1 MKNLE
6 HTLLIGANGF
16 FGTNIQEYLTSRN
29 ITFYQINGKN
39 HLDIEVEGKLNNFLK
54 KNKKIKSIINCSAF
68 VGGVSYGYSYQAN
81 LLTKNSKMAMN
92 IYEAALEN
100 NIKNI
105 INPISN
111 CIYPSSVETYKE
123 EDMFGGNP
131 HESVYFYA
139 QSKRYTIYLA
149 ESYFQQYGLNS
160 NNVILS
166 NMYGPH
172 DHFEEKRSHAVGAI
186 VRKVLDAKLNGIDMV
201 EIWGSG
207 KQEREWLYVEDGVK
221 AITKS
226 FELASGCNTFN
237 IGTNKT
243 VSIKELAELIKI
255 KSNWEGLFDYNTTK
269 PEGVLKKSVD
279 GNYGNNLISWSPKV
293 NIEMGIEKTISWYLE
308 NL

>member
-6 HTLLIGANGF
+6 NTLLIGANGF
-16 FGTNIQEYLTSRN
+16 FGQNIQKYLVSKN

-39 HLDIEVEGKLNNFLK
+39 DLDIEVEGNFTDFLK
-54 KNKKIKSIINCSAF
+54 KNKNIKSIINCSAF

-92 IYEAALEN
+92 IYEGALKN
-100 NIKNI
+100 GITNI

-111 CIYPSSVETYKE
+111 CIYPSSVDTYRE
-123 EDMFGGNP
+123 EDMFGGDP

-139 QSKRYTIYLA
+139 QSKRFIIYLA

-160 NNVILS
+160 NNIILS
-166 NMYGPH
+166 NMYGPY

-186 VRKVLDAKLNGIDMV
+186 IRKVLDAKLNNINMV
-201 EIWGSG
+201 KIWGSG

-226 FELASGCNTFN
+226 FELSSGCNTFN

-255 KSNWEGLFDYNTTK
+255 KSKWEGSFTYDTTE

-279 GNYGNNLISWSPKV
+279 GNYGNNLISWGPKV
-293 NIEMGIEKTISWYLE
+293 NIELGIEKTISWYLE
-308 NL
+308 NV